1 MSSLAPAQPGPA
13 NWLRARL
20 RLGRPRLVTVVLIAL
35 VASAP
40 PAYLAQTGGALTT
53 GYNIQR
59 LQAERNSWKVRNQQ
73 LEVELAKAR
82 SLAWI
87 EAEAVNRLGM
97 QKPAQQTVI
106 HVDVPPPAVGRAE
119 GRVGAVREPPLPPAP
134 TDPSAFNPQSWLD
147 GVGAFLAA
155 LIIGP

>member
-1 MSSLAPAQPGPA
+1 MSSLAPARPGPSS
-13 NWLRARL
+13 WLRARL

-97 QKPAQQTVI
+97 QKPTQQTVI
-106 HVDVPPPAVGRAE
+106 HVDVPPPAIGRAE
-119 GRVGAVREPPLPPAP
+119 GRGPRTGPSSQ
-134 TDPSAFNPQSWLD
+134 PSALDPRPSSTSWLD
-147 GVGAFLAA
+147 GAGAFLAA
-155 LIIGP
+155 LIIGS